1 MTYKLRTFVAR
12 YCLPLFMLA
21 FAAVLSGCIAT
32 GPQNGGGLG
41 ALQPALPDTTPQPTL
56 PVTASL
62 PAANGRTLGTGPI
75 RVAMLVPIT
84 ASGFGALAAE
94 NFVNAADLALR
105 EFDSTAVQIVV
116 KNTSGTATGAANA
129 AREAIREGAEV
140 ILGPMFSKAVPAV
153 ASVARPAGVP
163 VITFSSSTSVASNG
177 VYVFGF
183 APEPGIIRAVRHS
196 GSTGSRSYAA
206 LLPNNALGNL
216 SEGAFRQAVASAGGR
231 IASITRYNYGNNEP
245 NIKAQ
250 EVGAL
255 AQSGQ
260 VDTIFIPDAGDV
272 VPQLIASVKQAA
284 PTAQNIK
291 FIGSGQWDDPRIFRN
306 SALSGAAYPAP
317 DRDGFN
323 KFAQRYNGAFGK
335 PPIRLASLGYDLA
348 SLMVVLTKRF
358 PQDRFATTRLTD
370 PNGFNGV
377 VDGTFRLSTNGRV
390 QRSLA
395 VYEVTPSGPRVVSP
409 APRTFSQ
416 TAFN

>member
-1 MTYKLRTFVAR
+1 MTLKLRLFVGR
-12 YCLPLFMLA
+12 YCLPLFMLVI
-21 FAAVLSGCIAT
+21 AAVLSGCLAT
-32 GPQNGGGLG
+32 GPQGSGGLS
-41 ALQPALPDTTPQPTL
+41 ALQPALPTTQPTA
-56 PVTASL
+56 PTIATL
-62 PAANGRTLGTGPI
+62 PAANGRVLGTGPI
-75 RVAMLVPIT
+75 RVAMLVPQT
-84 ASGFGALAAE
+84 VQGFGALAAE

-105 EFDSTAVQIVV
+105 EFDSTAVQIVI
-116 KNTSGTATGAANA
+116 KNTRGTAEGAASA
-129 AREAIREGAEV
+129 AREAISEGAEV

-163 VITFSSSTSVASNG
+163 VITFSSSTSVASSG

-183 APEPGIIRAVRHS
+183 APEPGIKRAIGYA
-196 GSTGSRSYAA
+196 GSTGSRSFAA
-206 LLPNNALGNL
+206 LLPNNALGSL
-216 SEGAFRQAVASAGGR
+216 SEAAFRQAVSRTGGR

-245 NIKAQ
+245 VTKAQ

-255 AQSGQ
+255 AQSGA
-260 VDTIFIPDAGDV
+260 VDAIFIPDAGDV

-306 SALSGAAYPAP
+306 AALLGAAYPAP

-323 KFAQRYNGAFGK
+323 KFAQRYNSAFGK

-348 SLMVVLTKRF
+348 SLMVVLSKRF

-395 VYEVTPSGPRVVSP
+395 VYEVTPSGPRVVS
-409 APRTFSQ
+409 RTSYFLTNSV
-416 TAFN
+416 

>member
-1 MTYKLRTFVAR
+1 
-12 YCLPLFMLA
+12 MLA
-21 FAAVLSGCIAT
+21 IAAALSGCLAA
-32 GPQNGGGLG
+32 GPQGSSFGN
-41 ALQPALPDTTPQPTL
+41 LQPALPNTQPTS
-56 PVTASL
+56 PVVTAL
-62 PAANGRTLGTGPI
+62 PAANGRVLGTGPV
-75 RVAMLVPIT
+75 RVAMLVPQS
-84 ASGFGALAAE
+84 AQGFGALAAE

-105 EFDSTAVQIVV
+105 EFDSTAVQIVI
-116 KNTSGTATGAANA
+116 KDTGGTAEGAASA
-129 AREAIREGAEV
+129 AREAISEGAEV

-153 ASVARPAGVP
+153 ASIARPAGIP
-163 VITFSSSTSVASNG
+163 VISFSSSTSVASNG

-183 APEPGIIRAVRHS
+183 APQPGIIRAIRYA
-196 GSTGSRSYAA
+196 GSTGSRSFAA

-216 SEGAFRQAVASAGGR
+216 SEAAFRQAVSSTGGR

-245 NIKAQ
+245 TIKAQ

-255 AQSGQ
+255 AQSGE
-260 VDTIFIPDAGDV
+260 VDAIFIPDAGDV
-272 VPQLIASVKQAA
+272 VPQLIAAVKQAA
-284 PTAQNIK
+284 PTAQNLK

-306 SALSGAAYPAP
+306 SALSGADYPAP
-317 DRDGFN
+317 DREGFN

-348 SLMVVLTKRF
+348 SLMVVLAKRF
-358 PQDRFATTRLTD
+358 PQDRFSSPKLTD
-370 PNGFNGV
+370 PNGFNGL
-377 VDGTFRLSTNGRV
+377 VDGTFRLTASGRV